1 MRTKNR
7 DIEIKQIMVVPWT
20 RCTYYG
26 YCRPQ
31 SPNKTNSHT
40 DLKLNRMSK
49 TNWMGRM
56 NCKNVKLYIGNRESS
71 FHTFSN
77 ILCTHNSNIVPS
89 VLPTHKQLLSKTY
102 MRWNDNWSWWYY
114 KLHLIINRERLIPL
128 DSHKLQFTM
137 YTFYLVHWDKTWL
150 RCIENT
156 PSFT

>member
-1 MRTKNR
+1 MDYDLFAKPLSMRRILRLFWSNSKHLKCRIIGHKVAAAISKRKNAWLNKFDYSDVNINICLSSMRTKNR
-7 DIEIKQIMVVPWT
+7 DIKIKQIMVVPWT

-71 FHTFSN
+71 FHTFWN
-77 ILCTHNSNIVPS
+77 
-89 VLPTHKQLLSKTY
+89 VL
-102 MRWNDNWSWWYY
+102 
-114 KLHLIINRERLIPL
+114 
-128 DSHKLQFTM
+128 
-137 YTFYLVHWDKTWL
+137 
-150 RCIENT
+150 
-156 PSFT
+156 